1 MNNKANKKKIYIAIG
16 MVLLVLLLVIV
27 IYKLSGMQEADEDNY
42 RTNLGSGI
50 VIQSVSQYSGDFVED
65 GSDREVKNV
74 WSLTVNNMSDQDIQY
89 LRIKAEHGEDAAYF
103 DITTLTAGSTVQV
116 LESSAAEYP
125 DWENDCVYS
134 IENLALF
141 NKERSLYSDLF
152 TVSAR
157 DGWIKVE
164 NKGTEDITNDIY
176 VYYKNV
182 EDGEFLGG
190 ITYRLKFDGGI
201 PAGETREEQSTHY
214 KSDISQIMY
223 LTYE

>member
-1 MNNKANKKKIYIAIG
+1 MNNKVNKKKIYIAIG
-16 MVLLVLLLVIV
+16 IVLFVLLLAAG
-27 IYKLSGMQEADEDNY
+27 IYRLSGIQKEEEDNY

-50 VIQSVSQYSGDFVED
+50 VIQSVSKYSGEFVEN
-65 GSDREVKNV
+65 GSDCEVKNV

-89 LRIKAEHGEDAAYF
+89 LRIKAEHGEDTAYF

-125 DWENDCVYS
+125 DWENDCIYS

-141 NKERSLYSDLF
+141 NKERSLYPDLF

>member
-1 MNNKANKKKIYIAIG
+1 MNNKVKKKKIYIAFGI
-16 MVLLVLLLVIV
+16 LFFILLLAAG
-27 IYKLSGMQEADEDNY
+27 IYKLSEMQEKDHY
-42 RTNLGSGI
+42 RSNLGSGI

-65 GSDREVKNV
+65 GSDRGVRNV
-74 WSLTVNNMSDQDIQY
+74 WALTVNNMSDQDIQY

-116 LESSAAEYP
+116 LESSASEYP
-125 DWENDCVYS
+125 EWEEDCVYT

-141 NKERSLYSDLF
+141 SKERSLYPDLF
-152 TVSAR
+152 AVSAR

-164 NKGTEDITNDIY
+164 NKGTEDITNDVY
-176 VYYKNV
+176 VYYKN
-182 EDGEFLGG
+182 EKDGEFLGG
-190 ITYRLKFDGGI
+190 ITYRLKFEGGI
-201 PAGETREEQSTHY
+201 PAGETREEQSVHY

>member
-50 VIQSVSQYSGDFVED
+50 VIQSVSQYLG
-65 GSDREVKNV
+65 EVKNV

-103 DITTLTAGSTVQV
+103 DITTLTAGSTVKV

-125 DWENDCVYS
+125 DWEDDCVYS

-141 NKERSLYSDLF
+141 NKERSLYPDLF
-152 TVSAR
+152 AVSAR

-164 NKGTEDITNDIY
+164 NKGTEDITNDVY
-176 VYYKNV
+176 VYYKN
-182 EDGEFLGG
+182 EKDGEFLGG
-190 ITYRLKFDGGI
+190 ITYRLKFEGGI
-201 PAGETREEQSTHY
+201 PAGETREEQSVHY

>member
-1 MNNKANKKKIYIAIG
+1 MNNKVNKKKIYIAIG
-16 MVLLVLLLVIV
+16 IVLFVLLLAAG
-27 IYKLSGMQEADEDNY
+27 IYRLSGIQKEEEDHY
-42 RTNLGSGI
+42 RSNLGSGI
-50 VIQSVSQYSGDFVED
+50 VIQAVSQYSGDFVED

-74 WSLTVNNMSDQDIQY
+74 WSLTVDNMSDQDIQY

-116 LESSAAEYP
+116 LESAASEYP
-125 DWENDCVYS
+125 EWEEDCVYT

-141 NKERSLYSDLF
+141 SKERSLYPDLF
-152 TVSAR
+152 AVSAR

-164 NKGTEDITNDIY
+164 NKGTEDITNDVY
-176 VYYKNV
+176 VYYKN
-182 EDGEFLGG
+182 EKDGEFLGG
-190 ITYRLKFDGGI
+190 ITYRLKFEGGI
-201 PAGETREEQSTHY
+201 PAGETREEQSVHY

>member
-1 MNNKANKKKIYIAIG
+1 MNNKVKKKKTYIAFGI
-16 MVLLVLLLVIV
+16 LFFILLLAAG
-27 IYKLSGMQEADEDNY
+27 IYKLSEMQEKDHY
-42 RTNLGSGI
+42 RSNLGSGI

-65 GSDREVKNV
+65 GSDRGVRNV
-74 WSLTVNNMSDQDIQY
+74 WALTVNNMSDQDIQY

-116 LESSAAEYP
+116 LESAASEYP
-125 DWENDCVYS
+125 EWEEDCVYT

-141 NKERSLYSDLF
+141 SKERSLYPDLF
-152 TVSAR
+152 AVSAR

-164 NKGTEDITNDIY
+164 NKGTEDITNDVY
-176 VYYKNV
+176 VYYKN
-182 EDGEFLGG
+182 EKDGEFLGG
-190 ITYRLKFDGGI
+190 ITYRLKFEGGI
-201 PAGETREEQSTHY
+201 PAGETREEQSVHY

>member
-1 MNNKANKKKIYIAIG
+1 MNNKEKKKKIYIAFGI
-16 MVLLVLLLVIV
+16 LFFILLLAAG
-27 IYKLSGMQEADEDNY
+27 IYKLSGMQEKDHY
-42 RTNLGSGI
+42 RSNLGSGI

-65 GSDREVKNV
+65 GSDRGVRNV
-74 WSLTVNNMSDQDIQY
+74 WALTVNNMSDQDIQY

-116 LESSAAEYP
+116 LESSASEYP
-125 DWENDCVYS
+125 EWEEDCVYT

-141 NKERSLYSDLF
+141 SKERSLYPDLF
-152 TVSAR
+152 AVSAR

-164 NKGTEDITNDIY
+164 NKGTEDITNDVY
-176 VYYKNV
+176 VYYKN
-182 EDGEFLGG
+182 EKDGEFLGG
-190 ITYRLKFDGGI
+190 ITYRLKFEGGI
-201 PAGETREEQSTHY
+201 PAGETREEQSVHY

>member
-1 MNNKANKKKIYIAIG
+1 MNNKVKKKKIYIAFGI
-16 MVLLVLLLVIV
+16 LFFILLLAAG
-27 IYKLSGMQEADEDNY
+27 IYKLSEMQEKDHY
-42 RTNLGSGI
+42 RSNLGSGI

-65 GSDREVKNV
+65 GSDRGVRNV
-74 WSLTVNNMSDQDIQY
+74 WALTVNNMSDQDIQY

-116 LESSAAEYP
+116 LESAASEYP
-125 DWENDCVYS
+125 EWEEDCVYT

-141 NKERSLYSDLF
+141 SKERSLYPDLF
-152 TVSAR
+152 AVSAR

-164 NKGTEDITNDIY
+164 NKGTEDITNDVY
-176 VYYKNV
+176 VYYKN
-182 EDGEFLGG
+182 EKDGEFLGG
-190 ITYRLKFDGGI
+190 ITYRLKFEGGI
-201 PAGETREEQSTHY
+201 PAGETREEQSVHY

>member
-1 MNNKANKKKIYIAIG
+1 MNNKVKKKKIYTAVGILFLI
-16 MVLLVLLLVIV
+16 LLLAAG
-27 IYKLSGMQEADEDNY
+27 IYKLSEMQEKDHY
-42 RTNLGSGI
+42 RSNLGSGI

-65 GSDREVKNV
+65 GSDRGVRNV
-74 WSLTVNNMSDQDIQY
+74 WALTVNNMSDQDIQY

-116 LESSAAEYP
+116 LESAASEYP
-125 DWENDCVYS
+125 EWEEDCVYT

-141 NKERSLYSDLF
+141 SKERSLYPDLF
-152 TVSAR
+152 AVSAR

-164 NKGTEDITNDIY
+164 NKGTEDITNDVY
-176 VYYKNV
+176 VYYKN
-182 EDGEFLGG
+182 EKDGEFLGG
-190 ITYRLKFDGGI
+190 ITYRLKFEGGI
-201 PAGETREEQSTHY
+201 PAGETREEQSVHY